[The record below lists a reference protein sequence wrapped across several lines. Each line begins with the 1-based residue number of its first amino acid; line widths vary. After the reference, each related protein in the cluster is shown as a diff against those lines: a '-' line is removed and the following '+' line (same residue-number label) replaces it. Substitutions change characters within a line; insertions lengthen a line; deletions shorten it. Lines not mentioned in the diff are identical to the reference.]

1 MAKWLWAYNEKVLDF
16 GGGVYASIPDPSLSI
31 QPSAY
36 NFPFAGGTTQQFT
49 ATPTLGVSWHID
61 SKPSWMTYGY
71 DNLGFDASCDANN
84 TDASCTF
91 CHVLRSPIDDSTF

>member
-16 GGGVYASIPDPSLSI
+16 GGGVYASIPDPSLAI
-31 QPSAY
+31 TPSAY
-36 NFPFAGGTTQQFT
+36 GFPFAGGTTQQFT

-71 DNLGFDASCDANN
+71 DNLGFDASCNAN
-84 TDASCTF
+84 DLSRMF
-91 CHVLRSPIDDSTF
+91 